1 MAILEKPV
9 ENLMLMADFD
19 QTLSKYFYP
28 ESMTLERNEFLGI
41 TEAPIE
47 EVVQADASMKVML

>member
-1 MAILEKPV
+1 
-9 ENLMLMADFD
+9 MLMADFD